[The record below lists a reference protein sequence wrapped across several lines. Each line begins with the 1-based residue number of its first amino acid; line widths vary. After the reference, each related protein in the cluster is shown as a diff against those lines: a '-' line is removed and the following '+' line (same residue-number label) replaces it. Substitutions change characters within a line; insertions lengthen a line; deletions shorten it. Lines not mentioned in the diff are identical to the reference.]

1 MGIEPTYPAWKAGV
15 LPLNYTRRGRP
26 TFSFTN
32 IPSLRGVCQAKPVQN
47 AKKSQTGGTAQ
58 AVPADVSAVK
68 ELFGLEARLERD
80 VHLELFEHVFVHM
93 REDDGRVRLAVR
105 ELFELLHG
113 DLGGRVVHRTDAQ
126 RDEHLVGVQARV
138 VVAQMLHLQVLDRL
152 DDLGR
157 DERDVLRDA
166 AEVFER
172 VEQAGGAR
180 AEQGRGLAGDDRAVG
195 HLDGDGGGAGLL
207 GTPERRAHDR
217 TVGRRQAELVEQQLL
232 PLRFDRGAQA
242 AQLRAGG
249 GVVAAENFLLGGGAA
264 DVVVADAVA
273 RHVHAHV
280 RGALIRRTAVD
291 ALEHGVEH
299 GEDLHVAVI
308 VDGRHAV
315 GLEVEGVDH
324 VHVVEIHG
332 RGLIGEVYGV
342 AQRQVPDR
350 ERLELGVARA
360 HAALVLVVKLAQA
373 RGHLAA
379 AGAGRGHDDEA
390 ARCLNVVVAA
400 EAVVTDDAR
409 HVGRVVRDDVVP
421 VYADAERLEPALEL
435 LGRGLA
441 AVVRDD
447 DAADVQPAAL
457 KRIDQA
463 QGVVVIG
470 DAEVAAA
477 LVALD
482 VVGRDGDDDLRVV
495 AHLHEHAHLAVGG
508 EARQHARRVVVIK
521 EFSAKLQIQL
531 AAELTDALADLFRLH
546 LEVFIVVKAD
556 RLHRSFS
563 PLSQAIKQTYILQH
577 SAHSGNGKMPDP
589 VKIYR
594 GADSLFFYS

>member
-1 MGIEPTYPAWKAGV
+1 M
-15 LPLNYTRRGRP
+15 
-26 TFSFTN
+26 
-32 IPSLRGVCQAKPVQN
+32 
-47 AKKSQTGGTAQ
+47 
-58 AVPADVSAVK
+58 K
-68 ELFGLEARLERD
+68 ELLGLEARLERD
-80 VHLELFEHVFVHM
+80 VHLELFEHVFVHV

-113 DLGGRVVHRTDAQ
+113 DLGGRVAHGADAQ
-126 RDEHLVGVQARV
+126 RHEHLVGVQARV
-138 VVAQMLHLQVLDRL
+138 VVAQMLDLQVLDRL

-172 VEQAGGAR
+172 VEQAGRAR

-207 GTPERRAHDR
+207 GAPECRAHDR
-217 TVGRRQAELVEQQLL
+217 AVGRRQAELVEQQLL
-232 PLRFDRGAQA
+232 PLRLDRGAQA

-249 GVVAAENFLLGGGAA
+249 GVVAAEDLLPGGGAA
-264 DVVVADAVA
+264 HGVVADAVA
-273 RHVHAHV
+273 RHVHAHI
-280 RGALIRRTAVD
+280 RGALVRRAAVD

-299 GEDLHVAVI
+299 GEDLHVAVV

-324 VHVVEIHG
+324 VHVVEVDG
-332 RGLIGEVYGV
+332 RGLVGEVHGV

-350 ERLELGVARA
+350 ERLKLGVARA
-360 HAALVLVVKLAQA
+360 HAALVLVIELAQA

-390 ARCLNVVVAA
+390 ARRLDVVVAA

-409 HVGRVVRDDVVP
+409 DVGRVVRDDVVP
-421 VYADAERLEPALEL
+421 VHADAERLEPALEL
-435 LGRGLA
+435 FGRGLA

-447 DAADVQPAAL
+447 DAADIQSAAL
-457 KRIDQA
+457 ERVNQA

-470 DAEVAAA
+470 DAEIAAA

-482 VVGRDGDDDLRVV
+482 IVGRDGDDDLRVV
-495 AHLHEHAHLAVGG
+495 LHLHEHAHLAVGSK
-508 EARQHARRVVVIK
+508 ARQHARCVVVVK
-521 EFSAKLQIQL
+521 EFAAELQIQL

-546 LEVFIVVKAD
+546 PEVFVVVKAD
-556 RLHRSFS
+556 RLHRFSS
-563 PLSQAIKQTYILQH
+563 PLFQAIKQTHILQH
-577 SAHSGNGKMPDP
+577 SIRSGNGKMPNP
-589 VKIYR
+589 VKIYC